1 MSDPSRELGTADVGV
16 LFVHGI
22 GEQQRA
28 DTLVQ
33 FGEAIK
39 SWLERW
45 LVESSVNVTITYA
58 NLNESADETPAHARL
73 SITGVQIN
81 STWLLAE
88 SWWAASFQAPRYSD
102 LWRWSL
108 GIVPLAVADHFV
120 RRFRLAQGRWRQL
133 VELLLAGVA
142 IALLPFMMLVMMA
155 SLVIGI
161 LPIPRLR
168 TALLRLQ
175 KVLLGTVGDSYTLL
189 ESSIR
194 GAAMS
199 SRVRH
204 DLQWLHASV
213 AKSVVVAHSQGAAV
227 AHAALKP
234 ANAVK
239 PDLFFTFG
247 SGLRKLLVLDIVR
260 GGNRLL
266 IWLLSIGLLLASFGV
281 WRIYR
286 VIVDPTLRVS
296 WYEVQGTDPHNVYGI
311 DLTNLWGV
319 DVTDWRWVT
328 LLGALA
334 GVVVGMIGRAGSFK
348 DRLRNVGTL
357 AVVWAGLGLWMGL
370 AMAGGPSSGIATA
383 LILVG
388 VGFFTIGLVALVR
401 KDSDMEIE
409 QRLELG
415 SRVTWI
421 DRYARADPVP
431 NGPMLSQPA
440 AFVTSAPVSNLGSPL
455 LDHSAYWRNQ
465 DQFVP
470 AVALA
475 IAEVAGL
482 DLKRRRWDA
491 ERLLWAESRRKW
503 RVAWLAVSRVAA
515 AVVAA
520 AIILRF
526 REGLWTMPSDLPEPL
541 RTLFGELIDL
551 IDDVPFLRLVSGAR
565 VQSAATQALW
575 VASVF
580 LTMWVVYKLFEAVW
594 SWWDHAETRSLFRRS
609 DYTLIPLPF
618 TVLLVVLSTAVTI
631 SLVLMTFLDRS
642 LMSIVAADVSVQA
655 VLASGW
661 KGVYNPVPGL
671 YPASMAALTAS
682 GLAGWGAKAARD
694 WWMWRPSPPDDLD
707 TWRGGA
713 GFALVTMPVV
723 APAAW
728 WFFGTG
734 TVPISQL
741 RLLALIAV
749 AAIPGLLTAA
759 IWLAVLNTSSAQRF
773 VDALKGVTA
782 SGPFGCWLARVSGR
796 LPHVTDA
803 SLHEYAREMLWR
815 ISIRDAS
822 QQKEGRIPIDQER
835 GYGAEATSLAAAI
848 AVSDDE
854 DGREVVEALA
864 RRFPYA
870 ALAASRAARDRDP
883 ALARRLL
890 VWHVESSP
898 PFARKRIRRLLE
910 TIREPEDAPVVG
922 SVATGDILAE
932 ASAGGLGT
940 DQALRTDQG
949 PTTKH
954 QGPDSLVS

>member
-39 SWLERW
+39 NWLERW
-45 LVESSVNVTITYA
+45 LVDTRVTVTITYA
-58 NLNESADETPAHARL
+58 NLNESPDETPAHAKL
-73 SITGVQIN
+73 SITGRRTN

-133 VELLLAGVA
+133 LELLLAGIA
-142 IALLPFMMLVMMA
+142 LALLPFLMLVIIA

-175 KVLLGTVGDSYTLL
+175 KLLLGTVGDSYTLL

-204 DLQWLHASV
+204 DLQWLHGSV

-234 ANAVK
+234 ATAVK

-260 GGNRLL
+260 GGSRFL

-286 VIVDPTLRVS
+286 VIVDPALRVS
-296 WYEVQGTDPHNVYGI
+296 WYEVQGTDPHNVYGF

-319 DVTDWRWVT
+319 DLTDWRWVT
-328 LLGALA
+328 LLGAIAGLA
-334 GVVVGMIGRAGSFK
+334 VGMITRADSLR
-348 DRLRNVGTL
+348 DRVRTAGAL
-357 AVVWAGLGLWMGL
+357 AIVWAGLGLWMGL
-370 AMAGGPSSGIATA
+370 GMTGGPATSVA
-383 LILVG
+383 TVLVFFG
-388 VGFFTIGLVALVR
+388 VGFFAVGLIVLVR
-401 KDSDMEIE
+401 KDSDTNIDE
-409 QRLELG
+409 RLELG
-415 SRVTWI
+415 PNVRWV

-431 NGPMLSQPA
+431 NGPMLSKPA
-440 AFVTSAPVSNLGSPL
+440 AFVTSTPVSNLGSPL

-482 DLKRRRWDA
+482 DLKPRRWDA
-491 ERLLWAESRRKW
+491 ERLLWAESRRRW
-503 RVAWLAVSRVAA
+503 RVAWLVVSRVAA
-515 AVVAA
+515 VVVAA

-526 REGLWTMPSDLPEPL
+526 REGLWTKPSDLPEPL

-551 IDDVPFLRLVSGAR
+551 IDDVPFLRLVSGAQA
-565 VQSAATQALW
+565 QSVATQALW

-580 LTMWVVYKLFEAVW
+580 LTMWIVYRLFEAVW
-594 SWWDHAETRSLFRRS
+594 SWWDRAETRRLFDRS
-609 DYTLIPLPF
+609 DYTLVPF
-618 TVLLVVLSTAVTI
+618 PFAVLFVVLSTALTI
-631 SLVLMTFLDRS
+631 SLVLMTFFDRD
-642 LMSIVAADVSVQA
+642 LIARLAADASVQSI
-655 VLASGW
+655 LATGW
-661 KGVYNPVPGL
+661 KGVYNPLPGL
-671 YPASMAALTAS
+671 YTASIVAMTAS
-682 GLAGWGAKAARD
+682 GLVGWGAKAARD
-694 WWMWRPSPPDDLD
+694 WWMWSPSPPEDID

-713 GFALVTMPVV
+713 GFALVGMPLV
-723 APAAW
+723 APVAW
-728 WFFGTG
+728 WVVGTG
-734 TVPISQL
+734 TAPISQL
-741 RLLALIAV
+741 HFVAMIAV
-749 AAIPGLLTAA
+749 AAIPGFLTVAV
-759 IWLAVLNTSSAQRF
+759 WLVALSTSAVRRF
-773 VDALKGVTA
+773 VDAVHDVTA
-782 SGPFGCWLARVSGR
+782 SGPFGCWLARVSG
-796 LPHVTDA
+796 HVPNVTLS
-803 SLHEYAREMLWR
+803 SLHEYARELSA
-815 ISIRDAS
+815 IANRDDR
-822 QQKEGRIPIDQER
+822 QPNERRLPVDEER
-835 GYGAEATSLAAAI
+835 GYSAEATAIATAI

-854 DGREVVEALA
+854 EGRDVLEALA
-864 RRFPYA
+864 QRFPYA
-870 ALAASRAARDRDP
+870 ALAASDAAGDRDP

-890 VWHVESSP
+890 APYIESSP
-898 PFARKRIRRLLE
+898 PFARRRIRRLLD
-910 TIREPEDAPVVG
+910 TIKEPEDAPV
-922 SVATGDILAE
+922 
-932 ASAGGLGT
+932 
-940 DQALRTDQG
+940 AL
-949 PTTKH
+949 
-954 QGPDSLVS
+954 